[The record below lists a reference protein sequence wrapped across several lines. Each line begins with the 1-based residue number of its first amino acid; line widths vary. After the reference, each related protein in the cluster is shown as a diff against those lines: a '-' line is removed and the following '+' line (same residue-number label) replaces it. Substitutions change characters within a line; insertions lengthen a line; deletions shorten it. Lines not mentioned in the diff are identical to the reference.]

1 MKKSR
6 RTRGRVRRWIGAC
19 LMLIGVG
26 AIGVWIWS
34 KASETVYQNWSSG
47 VFDRQI
53 HTEHAPA
60 ERPAPIGA
68 NALVGRLTI
77 PRLHMDAMV
86 REGSSEATLRLAL
99 GHIEGTALPGHGG
112 NVGVAGH
119 RDTLFRELR
128 KIEKND
134 LIQFETLAGNYVYQV
149 EGTEIVKPQDVDVLK
164 ASLYP
169 ELTLITCYPF
179 YYVGSAPDR
188 FIVKARQVSTNL
200 QTPPPQALAALPE
213 PVPSPPRKSLR
224 SQSPITRTVSFEVN
238 EGHSRELAPGISFG
252 LSSADA
258 AGHLVNGWMWLMPDR
273 RTIWLRNQSIDQP
286 IVFYSGYDGRRRELR
301 ITRVTRGGV
310 AGYLLLFHES
320 PASVAAH
327 TSPAGE

>member
-1 MKKSR
+1 V
-6 RTRGRVRRWIGAC
+6 RGRVRRWVGAC

-34 KASETVYQNWSSG
+34 KASETVYQDWSSR

-60 ERPAPIGA
+60 ERPATIGA

-77 PRLHMDAMV
+77 PRLHLNAMV

-99 GHIEGTALPGHGG
+99 GHVEGTALPGHGG

-134 LIQFETLAGNYVYQV
+134 LVQFQTLGGTYVYQV
-149 EGTEIVKPQDVDVLK
+149 ERTEIVKPQDVDVLK
-164 ASLYP
+164 ATLYP

-179 YYVGSAPDR
+179 NYVGSAPER
-188 FIVKARQVSTNL
+188 FIVKARQVSTNQL
-200 QTPPPQALAALPE
+200 TPPPKALAALPA
-213 PVPSPPRKSLR
+213 PVPSPARTSMR

-238 EGHSRELAPGISFG
+238 EGHSSELAPGISFG

-258 AGHLVNGWMWLMPDR
+258 ASHLVNGWMWLMPDR
-273 RTIWLRNQSIDQP
+273 RTIWLRNQSTDQP
-286 IVFYSGYDGRRRELR
+286 IVFYSGNDGRRRELR
-301 ITRVTRGGV
+301 ITRVTRGRV
-310 AGYLLLFHES
+310 SGYLRLFHES

-327 TSPAGE
+327 KSPAGE